1 MDVCIKVT
9 VHGQVQGVGFR
20 WFVQREAQKLQV
32 FGYVKNLHNGDVEA
46 ELQGGR
52 DQVEV
57 LIKKIRTGPG
67 FSRVED
73 VIEEPKAYIGEYGA
87 FSIEFY

>member
-9 VHGQVQGVGFR
+9 VQGQVQGVGFR
-20 WFVQREAQKLQV
+20 WFVQREAQRHQV

-46 ELQGGR
+46 ELQGAR
-52 DQVEV
+52 DQVEA
-57 LIKKIRTGPG
+57 LIKKIRKGPG

>member
-9 VHGQVQGVGFR
+9 VQGQVQGVGFR

-46 ELQGGR
+46 ELQGAR
-52 DQVEV
+52 DEVEA
-57 LIKKIRTGPG
+57 LIRKIRKGPG
-67 FSRVED
+67 FSHVVD
-73 VIEEPKAYIGEYGA
+73 VTEEPQTNIGEYGA
-87 FSIEFY
+87 FSIEF

>member
-9 VHGQVQGVGFR
+9 VQGQVQGVGFR

-46 ELQGGR
+46 ELQGAR
-52 DQVEV
+52 DEVEA
-57 LIKKIRTGPG
+57 LIRKIRKGPG
-67 FSRVED
+67 FSHVVD
-73 VIEEPKAYIGEYGA
+73 VTEESQTNIGEYGA
-87 FSIEFY
+87 FSIEF